1 MVYRPRYPWHYDALS
16 MVYRL
21 PTHRILTHLYP
32 WYIGPLPMIYRPSIH
47 GILPPNHGI
56 STPLPMLY
64 QPATHGILT
73 TLPMAF

>member
-32 WYIGPLPMIYRPSIH
+32 WYFDPPIH
-47 GILPPNHGI
+47 GILA
-56 STPLPMLY
+56 LY
-64 QPATHGILT
+64 P
-73 TLPMAF
+73 